1 MHALIRDL
9 MSFGLDRHI
18 WILSF
23 VFHYGISTLSSL
35 SFFFTSHIS
44 LVMFIP
50 TSFSLLLLTW
60 HYLYFTL
67 SGGFQ
72 HIIACRVVTSF
83 PISPYECS
91 SNILV
96 WDIVLLVRI
105 HVTSIHRE
113 SLPIWLCIFIE
124 VCFVLIMVCKKNNNN
139 NALFI
144 CLLYDSMLST
154 CMYMGIYFVHVL
166 LRFHMWAPR
175 DPHFT

>member
-1 MHALIRDL
+1 MRDHLITYYTGLGGPYSACMLWLGTSWALDL
-9 MSFGLDRHI
+9 IDIFGSYP
-18 WILSF
+18 LSF
-23 VFHYGISTLSSL
+23 IKVFLLYLHYH
-35 SFFFTSHIS
+35 FFFTSHIS

-72 HIIACRVVTSF
+72 HIIAYRVVISF

-105 HVTSIHRE
+105 HVTSIHGE
-113 SLPIWLCIFIE
+113 SLFI
-124 VCFVLIMVCKKNNNN
+124 
-139 NALFI
+139 
-144 CLLYDSMLST
+144 
-154 CMYMGIYFVHVL
+154 
-166 LRFHMWAPR
+166 
-175 DPHFT
+175 